1 MWLWLCVFV
10 GGCLFCLLLF
20 AVAALYYCFMQIL
33 MIHRDM
39 VLNGQIGQQLK
50 SPLQRP
56 TWQDQDSTSLKPFS
70 CNLCSCWPRAVCA
83 E

>member
-39 VLNGQIGQQLK
+39 VLNGQIG
-50 SPLQRP
+50 P
-56 TWQDQDSTSLKPFS
+56 TWQDQEYSQDSSMKPFS